1 MRHKQTDEH
10 KMALF
15 PLKAIL
21 NTILR
26 MENIRQ
32 VDHKHKTREILN
44 CDMTTALEQDFSG
57 KKTFKFV

>member
-10 KMALF
+10 KMVLF

-44 CDMTTALEQDFSG
+44 CDMTKPL
-57 KKTFKFV
+57 KPKF

>member
-44 CDMTTALEQDFSG
+44 CDMTKPL
-57 KKTFKFV
+57 KPKF